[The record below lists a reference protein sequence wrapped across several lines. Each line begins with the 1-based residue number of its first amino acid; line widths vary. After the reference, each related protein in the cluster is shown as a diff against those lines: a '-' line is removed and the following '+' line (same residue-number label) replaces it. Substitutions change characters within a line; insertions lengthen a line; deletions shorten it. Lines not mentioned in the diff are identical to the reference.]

1 MNFTGDIKD
10 FRQPM
15 ITSLGIMMGFILN
28 FLAGWAIEGTPEHP
42 ALESLSDWVIVLTLL
57 ISLICM
63 LIVVYRLLSNK
74 TYEDAQAMYYTTLKL
89 YMFSICI
96 AFLGIIFALFI

>member
-28 FLAGWAIEGTPEHP
+28 FLAGWAVEGTSEHP
-42 ALESLSDWVIVLTLL
+42 AIQSMSDWVIVLTLL
-57 ISLICM
+57 LSLIFM
-63 LIVVYRLLSNK
+63 LVVVYRLLSNK
-74 TYEDAQAMYYTTLKL
+74 YYDDAQVRYFTTLKL
-89 YMFSICI
+89 YMFSICV
-96 AFLGIIFALFI
+96 AFIGIIFALFI

>member
-1 MNFTGDIKD
+1 MSFTGDIKD
-10 FRQPM
+10 FRQPL

-28 FLAGWAIEGTPEHP
+28 FLAGWAIEGTPDNP
-42 ALESLSDWVIVLTLL
+42 VLQSLSDWVIVITLL
-57 ISLICM
+57 ISLIFM
-63 LIVVYRLLSNK
+63 LVVVYRLLSNK
-74 TYEDAQAMYYTTLKL
+74 AYEDAQAMYYMTLKL